1 MSPVA
6 RATSNAS
13 SPNGAA
19 CFGHLRAES
28 NNPLDRKTLK
38 GKNAEQNRL
47 DKLKCK
53 ESGSE
58 PIVNGGYPAFLADAP
73 HMSSIDPWGY
83 YNRTATS
90 YAAFKVYQGGGY
102 APYYYG
108 NANQWPS
115 SAAAAGYSSTPSAN
129 SVGVLMVGAY
139 GHLAWVESVN
149 NDGTIDVS
157 QYDYYNA
164 GGSGSGHY
172 SKMRVSSSMYS
183 YFISFN

>member
-1 MSPVA
+1 M
-6 RATSNAS
+6 
-13 SPNGAA
+13 
-19 CFGHLRAES
+19 
-28 NNPLDRKTLK
+28 
-38 GKNAEQNRL
+38 
-47 DKLKCK
+47 
-53 ESGSE
+53 
-58 PIVNGGYPAFLADAP
+58 
-73 HMSSIDPWGY
+73 
-83 YNRTATS
+83 
-90 YAAFKVYQGGGY
+90 YQGGGY